1 MTFYYGTEGNDTISG
16 TTGGDW
22 FDGKGGNDTLLGNA
36 GTDTIWGGTGDDEI
50 RGGGENDLLSGQAG
64 NDIVYGG
71 YNNDTIFGDDGDD
84 FLYGDNPTTGATGQD
99 KLSGGAGNDI
109 LEGGPEND
117 EYFFT
122 FNHDGQDVIYDS
134 QGSYD
139 QLFVSG
145 VSNLSGLEFK
155 RGDYFGRDSNDLYV
169 YTDEDAADGTMS
181 EYITVDEF
189 WSGSSAGTG
198 RIEYLYVGGT
208 QYWFNDVVWGL

>member
-1 MTFYYGTEGNDTISG
+1 MTYYYGTEGNDTITG
-16 TTGGDW
+16 TTAGDYI
-22 FDGKGGNDTLLGNA
+22 DGKGGDDILSGSG
-36 GTDTIWGGTGDDEI
+36 GTDTIWGGNGNDEI
-50 RGGGENDLLSGQAG
+50 RGGTENDLLSGQAG
-64 NDIVYGG
+64 NDVIYGG

-84 FLYGDNPTTGATGQD
+84 KLYGDNPATSGSTGQD

-139 QLFVSG
+139 TLLVNG
-145 VSNLSGLEFK
+145 VSNIYGLGFQ
-155 RGDYFGRDSNDLYV
+155 RASMQGGDYDDLLV
-169 YTDEDAADGTMS
+169 TKSSGSLS
-181 EYITVDEF
+181 EYVLIDDF
-189 WSGSSAGTG
+189 WSGSSAGVG

-208 QYWFNDVVWGL
+208 QYWFNDVVSGL